1 MEVNL
6 NLEDLLAKLK
16 NDSESKSNRKLR
28 KIIMNSPEVVG
39 STINALPILIEGN
52 LYYKLDAVR
61 EFNTSSKFYRNG
73 ENDTWIRLLD
83 KASYGELTADEVE
96 LWKKTKDSLENLI
109 SKVDDF
115 YTARFR
121 KYTLIPVYITKFI
134 DPNGAEN
141 PDMKGTSLLVFP
153 SHAPIKALNSAITM
167 MSNNSGG
174 NQWMPL
180 VLSPT
185 LKGRQGALSI
195 KFSKSTTT
203 KGYDCAI
210 TVVMNGEWTK
220 VVDPSVDYSE
230 GIEFNPVRE
239 FLAWQATDEKLFNK
253 DIIQELYESS
263 EFKLNKIN
271 KKKSENTEQPNTVEK
286 SDENQVVNTT
296 EPEITKQEPNTEN
309 TPF

>member
-1 MEVNL
+1 MDGNF

-16 NDSESKSNRKLR
+16 NDSESKSSRKLH
-28 KIIMNSPEVVG
+28 KIIMNSPEIVG

-61 EFNTSSKFYRNG
+61 EFNTSSKSYRNG

-83 KASYGELTADEVE
+83 RSAYGELTTEEIE

-121 KYTLIPVYITKFI
+121 KYTLIPVYITKFV

-141 PDMKGTSLLVFP
+141 PDMKGTSLLIFP

-220 VVDPSVDYSE
+220 VVDPAVDYSE

-253 DIIQELYESS
+253 EVIQELYESS
-263 EFKLNKIN
+263 EAKLSKIN
-271 KKKSENTEQPNTVEK
+271 KKKTENAGLSGTTVA
-286 SDENQVVNTT
+286 SDANQSVSTDN
-296 EPEITKQEPNTEN
+296 PEIKQETKTE
-309 TPF
+309 TAPF